1 MTPEE
6 ASSKDNLERRAALHC
21 LNFGE
26 KFIRERSWQ
35 NAVTWL
41 KQAIKIQPDLYE
53 AYYLLGQVYIELGL
67 LEEAIET
74 LDRAIRLRPDDP
86 TAHLKLGLAY
96 IARHDWNAA
105 LGQYRSL
112 RTLDRVVAK
121 QLFDKIVFSFNY
133 EMFDSLFNQI
143 Y

>member
-1 MTPEE
+1 
-6 ASSKDNLERRAALHC
+6 
-21 LNFGE
+21 
-26 KFIRERSWQ
+26 
-35 NAVTWL
+35 
-41 KQAIKIQPDLYE
+41 
-53 AYYLLGQVYIELGL
+53 LGL
-67 LEEAIET
+67 LEKAIKT

-86 TAHLKLGLAY
+86 TAHFKLGLVY

-105 LGQYRSL
+105 LGQYQLL
-112 RTLDRVVAK
+112 RALYRIVAK